1 MTTLCLLDPILL
13 RLLFFLWFLICSFV
27 VSSWLFDSYSSLDPL
42 PFAFTFSLSLYF
54 LIQSYG
60 ALQYNQKHVLCL
72 YSKAERQIDRQT
84 DRDSKTNRNSV
95 DSFRIPHLIPF
106 QSLTTLYL
114 GENPWKKPSGLRLRV
129 ISRLKSLTK
138 LDGVLVTEAEATAA
152 MRMAAGA
159 RVSQVS
165 LLAHSRTD
173 LTKPRLL
180 LLLLLFVFSVT
191 SVL

>member
-1 MTTLCLLDPILL
+1 M
-13 RLLFFLWFLICSFV
+13 
-27 VSSWLFDSYSSLDPL
+27 
-42 PFAFTFSLSLYF
+42 
-54 LIQSYG
+54 
-60 ALQYNQKHVLCL
+60 
-72 YSKAERQIDRQT
+72 
-84 DRDSKTNRNSV
+84 
-95 DSFRIPHLIPF
+95 

-114 GENPWKKPSGLRLRV
+114 SQNPWKKPSGLRLRV

-173 LTKPRLL
+173 VTKPRLVPSFFGSFGL
-180 LLLLLFVFSVT
+180 FHRLFVCLFVCLF
-191 SVL
+191 VLAIISSLVRSFDAACGDVIAESRQKASKRGFCFIQGFGSGSGSGCLWQPLPNRWDSYK